1 VPGTQSGSGG
11 SGGSSGGYDEIAPV
25 DTSAATSAEFAHAKD
40 QVGLE
45 SSGALAGLRS
55 ALGGRGLLGG
65 GLEERGTASA
75 ANAAAGQLGDVS
87 REQATTAADL
97 AQKNA
102 ETNFQGRI
110 TERGQNFQKEE
121 AANSLASGERLGQLS
136 ADVTQRQQ
144 DISNVNAKRALDIE
158 AAQVG
163 AQQRSTALAGLE
175 AALKVIPPD
184 AMY

>member
-1 VPGTQSGSGG
+1 VPWLDSGQRSVDV
-11 SGGSSGGYDEIAPV
+11 GSSVAD
-25 DTSAATSAEFAHAKD
+25 SK
-40 QVGLE
+40 
-45 SSGALAGLRS
+45 
-55 ALGGRGLLGG
+55 
-65 GLEERGTASA
+65 
-75 ANAAAGQLGDVS
+75 NAARPPQQTLQPVSDVS

-102 ETNFQGRI
+102 EANFTGKI